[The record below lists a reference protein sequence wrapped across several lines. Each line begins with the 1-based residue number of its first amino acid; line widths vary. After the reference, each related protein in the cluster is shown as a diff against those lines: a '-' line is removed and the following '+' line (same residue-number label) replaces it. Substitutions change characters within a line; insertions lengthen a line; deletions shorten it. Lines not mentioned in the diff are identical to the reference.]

1 MTASAGPA
9 VARDINTAAVL
20 EVLQSDGP
28 LSQAELVRRTGL
40 ARPTVAAIARTLLH
54 HGVAEAAG
62 PDPRSTTGRPGIL
75 IAFRPAC
82 AVAAVVRLL
91 PHGIDA
97 RLVDAG
103 GRTHGTVT
111 VANPEVAATT
121 LPLVAA
127 LLRDLADEQR
137 LDRPTSVSLL
147 LAGRLDPVTQCV
159 VGSALDPGPV
169 PLDDVEAAL
178 SAPVTVLNP
187 TASAALG
194 VARTG
199 LHRDA
204 LVVFVDHGVGV
215 GVVSGGRVLQGAT
228 GAVGEVGHSRVTDSD
243 RRCECGR
250 IGCLETVTAGW
261 YIRSRAAELLG
272 GDAAGVATAGATVA
286 QLHDLHHPG
295 VDALL
300 DEAAERLGLAT
311 SWLVN
316 TLNPASVLLGGTPFV
331 AGAHRFRDV
340 FAGAVRAHSL
350 PSHTEGLLIDL
361 ADPTADLD
369 GATAAALDRLT
380 VLGGVPVRRPTGA
393 TARVPQA

>member
-20 EVLQSDGP
+20 EVLRAEGP
-28 LSQAELVRRTGL
+28 LSQAELVRRTKL
-40 ARPTVAAIARTLLH
+40 ARPTVAAIARTLLR
-54 HGVAEAAG
+54 HGVAEEAG
-62 PDPRSTTGRPGIL
+62 PDPHSQTGRPGTL
-75 IAFRPAC
+75 LAFRPRC

-91 PHGIDA
+91 PHGIDV

-103 GRTHGTVT
+103 RTTHGTVL
-111 VANPEVAATT
+111 VANPEVAAST
-121 LPLVAA
+121 LPLVAS
-127 LLRDLADEQR
+127 LLGDLADEHGV
-137 LDRPTSVSLL
+137 DRPTSISLL

-159 VGSALDPGPV
+159 VGSALDPEPV
-169 PLDDVEAAL
+169 PLAEVETAL

-250 IGCLETVTAGW
+250 VGCLETVTAGW
-261 YIRSRAAELLG
+261 YIRARAAELLG
-272 GDAAGVATAGATVA
+272 DGAPDVATAEATVA
-286 QLHDLHHPG
+286 QLHALG
-295 VDALL
+295 NAAVDDLL
-300 DEAAERLGLAT
+300 DEAAERLGLAA

-340 FAGAVRAHSL
+340 FAEAVRAHSL
-350 PSHTEGLLIDL
+350 PSHTENLLIDL
-361 ADPTADLD
+361 ADPTADVD
-369 GATAAALDRLT
+369 GGTEAALDRLT
-380 VLGGVPVRRPTGA
+380 VLGGVPVRRA
-393 TARVPQA
+393 TEAGARVAQA